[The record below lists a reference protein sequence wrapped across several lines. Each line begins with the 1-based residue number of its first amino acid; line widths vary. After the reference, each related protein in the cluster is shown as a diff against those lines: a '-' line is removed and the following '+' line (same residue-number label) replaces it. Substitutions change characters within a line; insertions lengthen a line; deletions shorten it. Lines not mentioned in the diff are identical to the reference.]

1 MYGLS
6 IAHWV
11 VVVAV
16 LVLLFGRGR
25 ISALMADI
33 GGGLRELKRAG
44 KELTSAE
51 DTASTELRSI
61 ERKMKEPLA

>member
-1 MYGLS
+1 MYSLS

-44 KELTSAE
+44 KELTETESA
-51 DTASTELRSI
+51 AHTELRSI
-61 ERKMKEPLA
+61 ERKMKEPLP